1 MQNIV
6 LNLIWK
12 KLGFFVRYISSYEV
26 FSTSGMQPV
35 ILRKNGAR
43 INSLANENE
52 LGWNHGRYGP
62 QLFPTRKNCLPV
74 FLRSMAN
81 ESTES
86 ILQSAR
92 YVHHSNRFALV
103 TSNPRP
109 HIKCRSHYTA
119 LRSILKHFYRVFSWE
134 FWAKCVRFPPL
145 LRDTI
150 MGWIPNRTQ
159 AKAGLW
165 LVNIRVF
172 TIKQLTPGFRADSG
186 RLAVTGL
193 PRTGPS
199 RALRHRSVRGRF
211 GPYGSERVNTILARI
226 FVKST
231 SFYYR

>member
-119 LRSILKHFYRVFSWE
+119 LRSILKHFYHVFSWE
-134 FWAKCVRFPPL
+134 FWAKCHDFRHYYEIL
-145 LRDTI
+145 LWD
-150 MGWIPNRTQ
+150 GYP
-159 AKAGLW
+159 
-165 LVNIRVF
+165 
-172 TIKQLTPGFRADSG
+172 
-186 RLAVTGL
+186 
-193 PRTGPS
+193 TGPKPK
-199 RALRHRSVRGRF
+199 L
-211 GPYGSERVNTILARI
+211 GSDWSI
-226 FVKST
+226 FA
-231 SFYYR
+231 YLQ

>member
-1 MQNIV
+1 MKFSAPAECSQLSCEKMAPASTRLRMRTSWVEITAGMV
-6 LNLIWK
+6 LSCS
-12 KLGFFVRYISSYEV
+12 R
-26 FSTSGMQPV
+26 
-35 ILRKNGAR
+35 
-43 INSLANENE
+43 
-52 LGWNHGRYGP
+52 
-62 QLFPTRKNCLPV
+62 TRKNCLPV
-74 FLRSMAN
+74 FRRSMAN
-81 ESTES
+81 ES

-92 YVHHSNRFALV
+92 YVHHSNQFALV

-119 LRSILKHFYRVFSWE
+119 LRSILKHFYCVFSWE

-211 GPYGSERVNTILARI
+211 GPYGSERVNLIKRTALLWTLSRA
-226 FVKST
+226 
-231 SFYYR
+231 